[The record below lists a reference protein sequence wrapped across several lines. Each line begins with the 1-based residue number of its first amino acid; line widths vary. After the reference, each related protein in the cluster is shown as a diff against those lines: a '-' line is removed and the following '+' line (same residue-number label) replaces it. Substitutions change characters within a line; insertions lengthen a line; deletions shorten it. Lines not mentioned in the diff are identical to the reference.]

1 MFFYIFYEKSVF
13 SKYTTNKKLKPRPF
27 LIKMTIQNTMKM
39 SEKEK
44 YVYTI
49 IYAKKHLQKYNKY
62 GIINKNCITKK
73 RSRFGAVYFIYVR
86 WNYDMKSF
94 VEVFDKVQEYCLRK
108 VEKGELTDV
117 AFRLW
122 IKSLTPV
129 KLDGNTA
136 CFNVQ
141 SDFQRDVILKNH
153 EKLLKEAFAETLGFD
168 VEIRID
174 ILDTEDEA
182 DNDPVEKR
190 KELEQSF
197 SNAEY
202 DYTFDTFIVGH
213 SNEFAYAASTAVA
226 KNPGS
231 AYNPLF
237 IHGPS
242 GLGKTHLLTAISN
255 EIKSRD
261 PDTNIIYVT
270 GEAFTN
276 ELINAIQQK
285 KDTSQFHQ
293 KYRSADV
300 LLVDDVQFIAGK
312 DSTQEE
318 FFHTFNELH
327 KIGKQ
332 IVLTSDRPPKDIK
345 TLEDRIR
352 TRFEWGLIA
361 DISTPDFETRVA
373 IVRRKA
379 ELLDLKIP
387 DDVSEYIANHLKSN
401 IRQLEGCVKKLKA
414 SKHLVGTPPSIAQ
427 AQSAIR
433 EILSDDKP
441 APITFDR
448 ILNEV
453 ANVYNVTSD
462 DILSNKRS
470 ARISLARKISSYIIK
485 ETTSMSYKSIGLDMG
500 GRDHSTIMYY
510 CDDIKEMIQK
520 DSQLK
525 ETIEDII
532 KNIRNG

>member
-1 MFFYIFYEKSVF
+1 
-13 SKYTTNKKLKPRPF
+13 
-27 LIKMTIQNTMKM
+27 
-39 SEKEK
+39 
-44 YVYTI
+44 
-49 IYAKKHLQKYNKY
+49 
-62 GIINKNCITKK
+62 
-73 RSRFGAVYFIYVR
+73 
-86 WNYDMKSF
+86 MKSF
-94 VEVFDKVQEYCLRK
+94 VEVFDKVQDYCHKKIER
-108 VEKGELTDV
+108 GELTDI

-122 IKSLTPV
+122 IKSLQPL
-129 KLDGNTA
+129 KLEGNKA
-136 CFNVQ
+136 VFNVQ
-141 SDFQRDVILKNH
+141 SEFQKGIILQNY
-153 EKLLKEAFAETLGFD
+153 ESILKEAFLCTLGFD
-168 VEIRID
+168 VVLEIIP
-174 ILDTEDEA
+174 LENEDES

-190 KELEQSF
+190 KELEKSF
-197 SNAEY
+197 TNAEY
-202 DYTFDTFIVGH
+202 DYTFQTFIVGH

-255 EIKSRD
+255 QIKEQN

-270 GEAFTN
+270 GEAFAN

-312 DSTQEE
+312 ESTQEE

-361 DISTPDFETRVA
+361 DISFPDFETRVA

-379 ELLDLKIP
+379 ELLDLEIP
-387 DDVSEYIANHLKSN
+387 DIANHLKSN

-427 AQSAIR
+427 AQNAIR

-441 APITFDR
+441 TTITFER
-448 ILNEV
+448 IINEV
-453 ANVYNVTSD
+453 ANVYGVTSE
-462 DILSNKRS
+462 DILSKKRTS
-470 ARISLARKISSYIIK
+470 KISLARKVSSYITK
-485 ETTSMSYKSIGLDMG
+485 EITMMSFKSIGLELG

-510 CDDIKEMIQK
+510 SEEIEKLMGK
-520 DSQLK
+520 DPQMK

-532 KNIRNG
+532 KNIRAT

>member
-1 MFFYIFYEKSVF
+1 
-13 SKYTTNKKLKPRPF
+13 
-27 LIKMTIQNTMKM
+27 
-39 SEKEK
+39 
-44 YVYTI
+44 
-49 IYAKKHLQKYNKY
+49 
-62 GIINKNCITKK
+62 
-73 RSRFGAVYFIYVR
+73 
-86 WNYDMKSF
+86 MKSF
-94 VEVFDKVQEYCLRK
+94 VEVFDKVLEYFQQK
-108 VEKGELTDV
+108 VDRGELAEV
-117 AFRLW
+117 AFKLW
-122 IKSLTPV
+122 IKTLEPV
-129 KLDGNTA
+129 TLDGNVA
-136 CFNVQ
+136 VFKVQ
-141 SDFQRDVILKNH
+141 SEFQKGIILKNY
-153 EKLLKEAFAETLGFD
+153 EKLLIDAFSEILGFD
-168 VEIRID
+168 VEINI
-174 ILDTEDEA
+174 I
-182 DNDPVEKR
+182 PVENESEEDKSPIQKR
-190 KELEQSF
+190 QELEQSF

-255 EIKSRD
+255 EIKSRN

-379 ELLDLKIP
+379 ELLDLTIP

-414 SKHLVGTPPSIAQ
+414 SKHLVGTLPSIAQ
-427 AQSAIR
+427 AQNAIR

-441 APITFDR
+441 APVTFER
-448 ILNEV
+448 ILTEV
-453 ANVYNVTSD
+453 SNVYGVTPEH
-462 DILSNKRS
+462 ILSNKRS
-470 ARISLARKISSYIIK
+470 SKISLARKVSAYIIK

-510 CDDIKEMIQK
+510 HDDITAAMNK
-520 DSQLK
+520 DPHLK
-525 ETIEDII
+525 ETIEDIV
-532 KNIRNG
+532 KNIRND

>member
-1 MFFYIFYEKSVF
+1 
-13 SKYTTNKKLKPRPF
+13 
-27 LIKMTIQNTMKM
+27 
-39 SEKEK
+39 
-44 YVYTI
+44 
-49 IYAKKHLQKYNKY
+49 
-62 GIINKNCITKK
+62 
-73 RSRFGAVYFIYVR
+73 
-86 WNYDMKSF
+86 MKSF
-94 VEVFDKVQEYCLRK
+94 VEVFDKVLEYFQQK
-108 VEKGELTDV
+108 VDRGELAEV
-117 AFRLW
+117 AFKLW
-122 IKSLTPV
+122 IKTLEPV
-129 KLDGNTA
+129 TLDGNVA
-136 CFNVQ
+136 VFKVQ
-141 SDFQRDVILKNH
+141 SEFQKGIILKNY
-153 EKLLKEAFAETLGFD
+153 EKLLIDAFSEILGFD
-168 VEIRID
+168 VEINI
-174 ILDTEDEA
+174 IPMENENEEDKS
-182 DNDPVEKR
+182 PIQKR
-190 KELEQSF
+190 QELEQSF

-255 EIKSRD
+255 EIKSRN

-379 ELLDLKIP
+379 ELLDLTIP

-427 AQSAIR
+427 AQNAIR

-441 APITFDR
+441 APVTFER

-453 ANVYNVTSD
+453 SNVYGVTPE

-470 ARISLARKISSYIIK
+470 SKISLARKVSAYIIK

-510 CDDIKEMIQK
+510 HDDINASMAK
-520 DSQLK
+520 DPHLK
-525 ETIEDII
+525 ETIEDIV
-532 KNIRNG
+532 KNIRND